1 MSFPLTAHRSPLTVW
16 CPMRARLTVMLL
28 LVAACGKSDE
38 QKAAEAA
45 AKQMGEAL
53 AAAGVT
59 GAAAAAGAL
68 AAGRASDAVDFRVL
82 KELLPEDING
92 MPRTSSD
99 GEKNSAMGFTLS
111 RAEARYETQGTNSS
125 IKVEI
130 SDVGAMTG
138 AAAMA
143 AYAWASME
151 VDREN
156 ETGYEKTTTI
166 KGYRGYE
173 KLDRQTNYAELS
185 ILVGG
190 RFMVELE
197 GNEVGIDG
205 LKAALDK
212 LYLGKLEGM
221 KDFGVK

>member
-1 MSFPLTAHRSPLTVW
+1 
-16 CPMRARLTVMLL
+16 MRARLTAMLL

-45 AKQMGEAL
+45 AKQMAEAL
-53 AAAGVT
+53 TAAGAT
-59 GAAAAAGAL
+59 GAAGAAALGSAL
-68 AAGRASDAVDFRVL
+68 AAGTASDAVDFRVL
-82 KELLPEDING
+82 KELLPDEING

-99 GEKNSAMGFTLS
+99 GEKNSAMGFTMS

-125 IKVEI
+125 IKIQI

-143 AYAWASME
+143 TYAWASVE

-156 ETGYEKTTTI
+156 QTGYEKTTTI

-173 KLDRQTNYAELS
+173 KFDRQTNYGELS
-185 ILVGG
+185 LMVGG

-197 GNEVGIDG
+197 GNEVGMDA

-212 LYLGKLEGM
+212 LDLGKLAGM

>member
-1 MSFPLTAHRSPLTVW
+1 
-16 CPMRARLTVMLL
+16 MRARLTVMLL

-45 AKQMGEAL
+45 AKQMGEAI
-53 AAAGVT
+53 AAAGAAGAT
-59 GAAAAAGAL
+59 GAAAVAGAL
-68 AAGRASDAVDFRVL
+68 AAGKASDAVDFRVL
-82 KELLPEDING
+82 KELLPEEING
-92 MPRTSSD
+92 MPRASSD

-111 RAEARYETQGTNSS
+111 RAEARYETQGSNSS
-125 IKVEI
+125 IKIEI

-138 AAAMA
+138 MAAMA
-143 AYAWASME
+143 AYAWASMD

-156 ETGYEKTTTI
+156 ETSYEKTTTI

-173 KLDRQTNYAELS
+173 KFDRQTNYAELS
-185 ILVGG
+185 LMVAG
-190 RFMVELE
+190 RFMVELQ
-197 GNEVGIDG
+197 GNEVSVDA

-212 LYLGKLEGM
+212 LDLGKLEGM

>member
-1 MSFPLTAHRSPLTVW
+1 
-16 CPMRARLTVMLL
+16 MRARLMAMLL

-45 AKQMGEAL
+45 AKQMAEAL
-53 AAAGVT
+53 TAAGAT
-59 GAAAAAGAL
+59 GAAGAAALGSAL
-68 AAGRASDAVDFRVL
+68 ASGTASDAVDFRVL
-82 KELLPEDING
+82 KELLPDEING

-99 GEKNSAMGFTLS
+99 GEKNSAMGFTMS

-125 IKVEI
+125 IKIQI

-143 AYAWASME
+143 MYAWASVE

-156 ETGYEKTTTI
+156 QTGYEKTTTI

-173 KLDRQTNYAELS
+173 KFDRQTNYGELS
-185 ILVGG
+185 LMVGG

-197 GNEVGIDG
+197 GNEVGMDA

-212 LYLGKLEGM
+212 IDLGKLEGM
-221 KDFGVK
+221 KGFGVK

>member
-1 MSFPLTAHRSPLTVW
+1 
-16 CPMRARLTVMLL
+16 MRARLMAMLL

-45 AKQMGEAL
+45 AKQMAEAL
-53 AAAGVT
+53 TAAGAT
-59 GAAAAAGAL
+59 GAAGAAALGSAL
-68 AAGRASDAVDFRVL
+68 AAGTASDAVDFRVL
-82 KELLPEDING
+82 KELLPDEING

-99 GEKNSAMGFTLS
+99 GEKNSAMGFTMS

-125 IKVEI
+125 IKIQI

-143 AYAWASME
+143 MYAWASVE

-156 ETGYEKTTTI
+156 QTGYEKTTTI

-173 KLDRQTNYAELS
+173 KFDRQTNYGELS
-185 ILVGG
+185 LMVGG

-197 GNEVGIDG
+197 GNEVGMDA

-212 LYLGKLEGM
+212 LDLGKLEGM
-221 KDFGVK
+221 KGFGVK

>member
-1 MSFPLTAHRSPLTVW
+1 
-16 CPMRARLTVMLL
+16 MRARLTVMLL

-53 AAAGVT
+53 AAAGAAGAT

-68 AAGRASDAVDFRVL
+68 AAGQASDAVDFRVL

-99 GEKNSAMGFTLS
+99 GEKNSAMGFTMS
-111 RAEARYETQGTNSS
+111 RAEARYETQGTNAS
-125 IKVEI
+125 IRIEI
-130 SDVGAMTG
+130 SDAGAMTG
-138 AAAMA
+138 MAAMA
-143 AYAWASME
+143 AFAWASID
-151 VDREN
+151 VDRES

-173 KLDRQTNYAELS
+173 KVDRQTNFAELS

-212 LYLGKLEGM
+212 LDLGKLEGM
-221 KDFGVK
+221 KGFGVK

>member
-1 MSFPLTAHRSPLTVW
+1 
-16 CPMRARLTVMLL
+16 MRARLTAMLL

-45 AKQMGEAL
+45 AKQMAEAL
-53 AAAGVT
+53 TAAGAT
-59 GAAAAAGAL
+59 GAAGAAALGSAL
-68 AAGRASDAVDFRVL
+68 AAGTASDAVDFRVL
-82 KELLPEDING
+82 KELLPDEING

-99 GEKNSAMGFTLS
+99 GEKNSAMGFTMS

-125 IKVEI
+125 IKIQI

-143 AYAWASME
+143 TYAWASVE

-156 ETGYEKTTTI
+156 QTGYEKTTTI

-173 KLDRQTNYAELS
+173 KFDRQTNYGELS
-185 ILVGG
+185 LMVGG

-197 GNEVGIDG
+197 GNEVGMDA

-212 LYLGKLEGM
+212 LDLGKLAGM
-221 KDFGVK
+221 KGFGVK

>member
-1 MSFPLTAHRSPLTVW
+1 
-16 CPMRARLTVMLL
+16 MRARLTVMLL

-38 QKAAEAA
+38 QKAAAAA

-53 AAAGVT
+53 AAAGAAGTT

-68 AAGRASDAVDFRVL
+68 AAGQASDAVDFRVL

-99 GEKNSAMGFTLS
+99 GEKNSAMGFTMS
-111 RAEARYETQGTNSS
+111 RAEARYETQGTNAN
-125 IKVEI
+125 IRIEI
-130 SDVGAMTG
+130 SDAGAMTG
-138 AAAMA
+138 MAAMA
-143 AYAWASME
+143 AFAWASME
-151 VDREN
+151 VDRES
-156 ETGYEKTTTI
+156 ESGYEKTTTI

-173 KLDRQTNYAELS
+173 KFDRQTNFAELS

-212 LYLGKLEGM
+212 LDLGKLEGM
-221 KDFGVK
+221 KGFGVK

>member
-1 MSFPLTAHRSPLTVW
+1 
-16 CPMRARLTVMLL
+16 MRARLTVMLL

-53 AAAGVT
+53 AAAGAAGTT

-68 AAGRASDAVDFRVL
+68 AAGQASDAVDFRVL

-99 GEKNSAMGFTLS
+99 GEKNSAMGFTMS
-111 RAEARYETQGTNSS
+111 RAEARYETQGTNAN
-125 IKVEI
+125 IRIEI
-130 SDVGAMTG
+130 SDAGAMTG
-138 AAAMA
+138 MAAMA
-143 AYAWASME
+143 AFAWASME
-151 VDREN
+151 VDRES

-173 KLDRQTNYAELS
+173 KFDRQTNFAELS

-212 LYLGKLEGM
+212 LDLGKLEGM
-221 KDFGVK
+221 KGFGVK

>member
-1 MSFPLTAHRSPLTVW
+1 
-16 CPMRARLTVMLL
+16 MRARLTAMLL

-45 AKQMGEAL
+45 AKQMAEAL
-53 AAAGVT
+53 TAAGAT
-59 GAAAAAGAL
+59 GAAGAAALGSAL
-68 AAGRASDAVDFRVL
+68 AAGTASDAVDFRVL
-82 KELLPEDING
+82 KELLPDEING

-99 GEKNSAMGFTLS
+99 GEKNSAMGFTMS

-125 IKVEI
+125 IKIQI

-143 AYAWASME
+143 MYAWASVE

-156 ETGYEKTTTI
+156 QTGYEKTTTI

-173 KLDRQTNYAELS
+173 KFDRQTNYGELS
-185 ILVGG
+185 LMVGG

-197 GNEVGIDG
+197 GNEVGMDA

-212 LYLGKLEGM
+212 IDLGKLEGM
-221 KDFGVK
+221 KGFGVK

>member
-1 MSFPLTAHRSPLTVW
+1 
-16 CPMRARLTVMLL
+16 MRARLMAMLL

-45 AKQMGEAL
+45 AKQMAEAL
-53 AAAGVT
+53 TAAGAT
-59 GAAAAAGAL
+59 GAAGAAALGSAL
-68 AAGRASDAVDFRVL
+68 AAGTASDAVDFRVL
-82 KELLPEDING
+82 KELLPDEING

-99 GEKNSAMGFTLS
+99 GEKNSAMGFTMS

-125 IKVEI
+125 IKIQI

-143 AYAWASME
+143 MYAWASVE

-156 ETGYEKTTTI
+156 QTGYEKTTTI

-173 KLDRQTNYAELS
+173 KFDRQTNYGELS
-185 ILVGG
+185 LMVGG

-197 GNEVGIDG
+197 GNEVGMDA

-212 LYLGKLEGM
+212 IDLGKLEGM
-221 KDFGVK
+221 KGFGVK

>member
-1 MSFPLTAHRSPLTVW
+1 
-16 CPMRARLTVMLL
+16 MRARLTVLVL
-28 LVAACGKSDE
+28 LVASCGKSDE

-53 AAAGVT
+53 AAAGAAGAT

-68 AAGRASDAVDFRVL
+68 AAGQASDAVDFRVL

-99 GEKNSAMGFTLS
+99 GEKNSAMGFTMS
-111 RAEARYETQGTNSS
+111 RAEARYETQGTNAS
-125 IKVEI
+125 IRIEI
-130 SDVGAMTG
+130 SDAGAMTG
-138 AAAMA
+138 MAAMA
-143 AYAWASME
+143 AFAWASMD
-151 VDREN
+151 VDRES

-173 KLDRQTNYAELS
+173 KFDRQTNFAELS

-212 LYLGKLEGM
+212 LDLGKLEGM
-221 KDFGVK
+221 KGFGVK

>member
-1 MSFPLTAHRSPLTVW
+1 
-16 CPMRARLTVMLL
+16 MRARLTVMLL

-45 AKQMGEAL
+45 AKQMAEAL
-53 AAAGVT
+53 TAAGAT
-59 GAAAAAGAL
+59 GAAGAAAVAGAMT
-68 AAGRASDAVDFRVL
+68 AGKATDAVDFRVL

-99 GEKNSAMGFTLS
+99 GEKNSAMGFTMS
-111 RAEARYETQGTNSS
+111 RAEARYETQGTNAS
-125 IKVEI
+125 IRIEI
-130 SDVGAMTG
+130 SDAGAMTG
-138 AAAMA
+138 MAAMA
-143 AYAWASME
+143 AFAWASME
-151 VDREN
+151 VDRET

-173 KLDRQTNYAELS
+173 KFDRQTNFAELS

-212 LYLGKLEGM
+212 LDLGKLEGM

>member
-1 MSFPLTAHRSPLTVW
+1 
-16 CPMRARLTVMLL
+16 MRARLTAMLL

-53 AAAGVT
+53 AAAGAAGAT

-68 AAGRASDAVDFRVL
+68 AAGKATDAVDFRVL
-82 KELLPEDING
+82 KELMPEEING

-99 GEKNSAMGFTLS
+99 GEKNSAMGFTMS
-111 RAEARYETQGTNSS
+111 RAEARYETQGSNAS
-125 IKVEI
+125 IRIEI
-130 SDVGAMTG
+130 SDAGAMTG
-138 AAAMA
+138 MAAMA
-143 AYAWASME
+143 AFAWASMD
-151 VDREN
+151 VDRES

-173 KLDRQTNYAELS
+173 KVDRQTNFAELS

-212 LYLGKLEGM
+212 IDLGKLEGM

>member
-1 MSFPLTAHRSPLTVW
+1 
-16 CPMRARLTVMLL
+16 MRARLTVMLL

-53 AAAGVT
+53 AAAGAAGAP

-68 AAGRASDAVDFRVL
+68 TAGKATDAVDFRVL
-82 KELLPEDING
+82 KELLPEEING

-99 GEKNSAMGFTLS
+99 GEKNSAMGFTMS
-111 RAEARYETQGTNSS
+111 RAEARYETQGTNAS
-125 IKVEI
+125 IRIEI
-130 SDVGAMTG
+130 SDAGAMTG
-138 AAAMA
+138 MAAMA
-143 AYAWASME
+143 AFAWASMD
-151 VDREN
+151 VDKES

-173 KLDRQTNYAELS
+173 KFDRQTNFAELS

-197 GNEVGIDG
+197 GNEIGVDG

-212 LYLGKLEGM
+212 IDLGKLEGM
-221 KDFGVK
+221 KGFGVK

>member
-1 MSFPLTAHRSPLTVW
+1 
-16 CPMRARLTVMLL
+16 MRARLTAMLL

-45 AKQMGEAL
+45 AQQMGEAL
-53 AAAGVT
+53 AAAGAAGAT

-68 AAGRASDAVDFRVL
+68 AAGKATDAVDFRVL
-82 KELLPEDING
+82 KELMPEEING

-99 GEKNSAMGFTLS
+99 GEKNSAMGFTMS
-111 RAEARYETQGTNSS
+111 RAEARYETQGTNAS
-125 IKVEI
+125 IRIEI
-130 SDVGAMTG
+130 SDAGAMTG
-138 AAAMA
+138 MAAMA
-143 AYAWASME
+143 AFAWASMD

-156 ETGYEKTTTI
+156 DTGYEKTTTI

-173 KLDRQTNYAELS
+173 KLDRQTNFAELS

-197 GNEVGIDG
+197 GTEVGIDG

-212 LYLGKLEGM
+212 IDLGKLEGM
-221 KDFGVK
+221 KEFGVK

>member
-1 MSFPLTAHRSPLTVW
+1 
-16 CPMRARLTVMLL
+16 
-28 LVAACGKSDE
+28 
-38 QKAAEAA
+38 
-45 AKQMGEAL
+45 
-53 AAAGVT
+53 
-59 GAAAAAGAL
+59 
-68 AAGRASDAVDFRVL
+68 
-82 KELLPEDING
+82 
-92 MPRTSSD
+92 
-99 GEKNSAMGFTLS
+99 
-111 RAEARYETQGTNSS
+111 
-125 IKVEI
+125 
-130 SDVGAMTG
+130 VGAMTG

-143 AYAWASME
+143 TYAWASME

-173 KLDRQTNYAELS
+173 KFDRQTNYGELS
-185 ILVGG
+185 LMVGG

-212 LYLGKLEGM
+212 LDLGKLEGM

>member
-1 MSFPLTAHRSPLTVW
+1 MRTRLTA
-16 CPMRARLTVMLL
+16 MLL

-45 AKQMGEAL
+45 AKQMGEAI
-53 AAAGVT
+53 AAAGAAGAT
-59 GAAAAAGAL
+59 GAAAIAAGAL
-68 AAGRASDAVDFRVL
+68 AAGKASDAVDFRVL
-82 KELLPEDING
+82 KELLPEEING

-111 RAEARYETQGTNSS
+111 RAEARYETQGTNAS
-125 IKVEI
+125 IKIEI

-143 AYAWASME
+143 TYAWASME

-173 KLDRQTNYAELS
+173 KFDRQTKYAELS
-185 ILVGG
+185 LMVGG

-197 GNEVGIDG
+197 GNEVGMDG

-212 LYLGKLEGM
+212 LDLGKLEGM
-221 KDFGVK
+221 KGFGVK

>member
-1 MSFPLTAHRSPLTVW
+1 
-16 CPMRARLTVMLL
+16 MRARLTVMLL

-53 AAAGVT
+53 AAAGAAGAT

-68 AAGRASDAVDFRVL
+68 TAGKATDAVDFRVL
-82 KELLPEDING
+82 KELLPEEING

-99 GEKNSAMGFTLS
+99 GEKNSAMGFTMS
-111 RAEARYETQGTNSS
+111 RAEARYETQGTNAS
-125 IKVEI
+125 IRVEI
-130 SDVGAMTG
+130 SDAGAMTG
-138 AAAMA
+138 MAAMA
-143 AYAWASME
+143 AFAWASMD
-151 VDREN
+151 VDKES

-173 KLDRQTNYAELS
+173 KFDRQTNFAELS

-197 GNEVGIDG
+197 GNEIGVDG

-212 LYLGKLEGM
+212 IDLGKLEGM
-221 KDFGVK
+221 KGFGVK

>member
-1 MSFPLTAHRSPLTVW
+1 
-16 CPMRARLTVMLL
+16 MRARLTVMLL

-68 AAGRASDAVDFRVL
+68 AAGRASDAVDFQVL

-173 KLDRQTNYAELS
+173 KFDRQTNYGELS
-185 ILVGG
+185 LMVGG

-197 GNEVGIDG
+197 GNEVSMDA

-212 LYLGKLEGM
+212 LDLGKLEGM
-221 KDFGVK
+221 KGFGVK

>member
-1 MSFPLTAHRSPLTVW
+1 
-16 CPMRARLTVMLL
+16 MRARWTVILL

-45 AKQMGEAL
+45 AKQMEEAI
-53 AAAGVT
+53 AAAGAAGAT
-59 GAAAAAGAL
+59 GAAAVGNAIAAGAL
-68 AAGRASDAVDFRVL
+68 AAGKASDAVDFRVL

-92 MPRTSSD
+92 MPRASSD
-99 GEKNSAMGFTLS
+99 GEKTGAMGFTMS
-111 RAEARYETQGTNSS
+111 RAEARYQTQGTNAS
-125 IKVEI
+125 IKIEI

-143 AYAWASME
+143 TYAWATME

-156 ETGYEKTTTI
+156 EAGYEKTTTL

-173 KLDRQTNYAELS
+173 KLDRQSNYAELS
-185 ILVGG
+185 LMVGG

-197 GNEVGIDG
+197 GNEVGMDA

-212 LYLGKLEGM
+212 IDLGKLEGM
-221 KDFGVK
+221 KGFGVK

>member
-1 MSFPLTAHRSPLTVW
+1 
-16 CPMRARLTVMLL
+16 MRARLTVMLL

-38 QKAAEAA
+38 QKAAETAA
-45 AKQMGEAL
+45 RQMAEAL
-53 AAAGVT
+53 TAAGAT
-59 GAAAAAGAL
+59 GAAAVGNAIAAGAL
-68 AAGRASDAVDFRVL
+68 AAGKASDAVDFRVL

-125 IKVEI
+125 IKIEI

-143 AYAWASME
+143 TYAWASME

-173 KLDRQTNYAELS
+173 KFDRQTNYGELS
-185 ILVGG
+185 LMVGG

-197 GNEVGIDG
+197 GNEVPMDA

-212 LYLGKLEGM
+212 IDLGKLEGM
-221 KDFGVK
+221 KGFGVK

>member
-1 MSFPLTAHRSPLTVW
+1 
-16 CPMRARLTVMLL
+16 MRARLTVMIL

-38 QKAAEAA
+38 EKAAEAA
-45 AKQMGEAL
+45 AKQMAEAIT
-53 AAAGVT
+53 AAGAAGAA
-59 GAAAAAGAL
+59 GAAAVGNAIAAGAL
-68 AAGRASDAVDFRVL
+68 AAGKASDAVDFRTL

-111 RAEARYETQGTNSS
+111 RAEARYETQGSNAS
-125 IKVEI
+125 IKIEI

-138 AAAMA
+138 MAAMA
-143 AYAWASME
+143 AYAWASMD

-156 ETGYEKTTTI
+156 ETSYEKTTTI

-173 KLDRQTNYAELS
+173 KFDRQTNFAELS
-185 ILVGG
+185 LMVGG

-197 GNEVGIDG
+197 GNEVGVDA

-212 LYLGKLEGM
+212 IDLGKLEGM
-221 KDFGVK
+221 KGFGVK

>member
-1 MSFPLTAHRSPLTVW
+1 
-16 CPMRARLTVMLL
+16 MRARLTAMLL

-45 AKQMGEAL
+45 AKQMAEAL
-53 AAAGVT
+53 TAAGAT
-59 GAAAAAGAL
+59 GAAGAAALGSAL
-68 AAGRASDAVDFRVL
+68 AAGTASDAVDFRVL
-82 KELLPEDING
+82 KELLPDEING

-99 GEKNSAMGFTLS
+99 GEKNSAMGFTMS

-125 IKVEI
+125 IKIQI

-143 AYAWASME
+143 TYAWASVE

-156 ETGYEKTTTI
+156 QTGYEKTTTI

-173 KLDRQTNYAELS
+173 KFDRQTNYGELS
-185 ILVGG
+185 LMVGG

-197 GNEVGIDG
+197 GNEVGMDA

-212 LYLGKLEGM
+212 LDLGKLEGM
-221 KDFGVK
+221 KGFGVK

>member
-1 MSFPLTAHRSPLTVW
+1 
-16 CPMRARLTVMLL
+16 MRARLTVMLL

-53 AAAGVT
+53 AAAGAAGTT

-68 AAGRASDAVDFRVL
+68 AAGQASDAVDFRVL

-99 GEKNSAMGFTLS
+99 GEKNSAMGFTMS
-111 RAEARYETQGTNSS
+111 RAEARYETQGTNAN
-125 IKVEI
+125 IRIEI
-130 SDVGAMTG
+130 SDAGAMTG
-138 AAAMA
+138 MAAMA
-143 AYAWASME
+143 AFAWASME
-151 VDREN
+151 VDRES
-156 ETGYEKTTTI
+156 ESGYEKTTTI

-173 KLDRQTNYAELS
+173 KFDRQTNFAELS

-212 LYLGKLEGM
+212 LDLGKLEGM
-221 KDFGVK
+221 KGFGVK

>member
-1 MSFPLTAHRSPLTVW
+1 
-16 CPMRARLTVMLL
+16 MRARLTVMLL

-53 AAAGVT
+53 AAAGAAGAT

-68 AAGRASDAVDFRVL
+68 TAGKATDAVDFRVL
-82 KELLPEDING
+82 KELLPEEING

-99 GEKNSAMGFTLS
+99 GEKNSAMGFTMS
-111 RAEARYETQGTNSS
+111 RAEARYETQGTNAS
-125 IKVEI
+125 IRIEI
-130 SDVGAMTG
+130 SDAGAMTG
-138 AAAMA
+138 MAAMA
-143 AYAWASME
+143 AFAWASMD
-151 VDREN
+151 VDKES

-173 KLDRQTNYAELS
+173 KFDRQTNFAELS

-197 GNEVGIDG
+197 GNEIGVDG

-212 LYLGKLEGM
+212 IDLGKLEGM
-221 KDFGVK
+221 KGFGVK

>member
-1 MSFPLTAHRSPLTVW
+1 
-16 CPMRARLTVMLL
+16 MRARLTVMLL
-28 LVAACGKSDE
+28 VVAACGKSDE

-45 AKQMGEAL
+45 AKQMAEAL
-53 AAAGVT
+53 TAAGAT
-59 GAAAAAGAL
+59 GAAGAAALGSAL
-68 AAGRASDAVDFRVL
+68 AAGTASDAVDFRVL
-82 KELLPEDING
+82 KELLPDEING

-99 GEKNSAMGFTLS
+99 GEKNSAMGFTMS

-125 IKVEI
+125 IKIQI

-143 AYAWASME
+143 TYAWASVE

-156 ETGYEKTTTI
+156 QTGYEKTTTI

-173 KLDRQTNYAELS
+173 KFDRQTNYGELS
-185 ILVGG
+185 LMVGG

-197 GNEVGIDG
+197 GNEVGMDA

-212 LYLGKLEGM
+212 LDLGKLAGM